1 MDENTIENEVS
12 ITNRKDLY
20 KEIDQKTS
28 KNSAAPGG
36 KVKPFIKPLNITP
49 ILQNQQL
56 KNMNMK
62 KSKEPTGPEDFD
74 ADYFRDILE
83 ECEKNKGLSGEI
95 NLEGVANDDDEEH
108 KDADI
113 NSEEE
118 DGGIALMNYSIK
130 NLHNQLRFKPKCGD
144 EK

>member
-20 KEIDQKTS
+20 KEIEKKTTVQ
-28 KNSAAPGG
+28 G
-36 KVKPFIKPLNITP
+36 KPKPFIKPLNMAPIT
-49 ILQNQQL
+49 QNQPKFNL
-56 KNMNMK
+56 NLR
-62 KSKEPTGPEDFD
+62 KSKEPTERPDDFD
-74 ADYFRDILE
+74 PDYFRDILE
-83 ECEKNKGLSGEI
+83 ECQKNKQLSGEI
-95 NLEGVANDDDEEH
+95 NLEGIGNDDEEEH
-108 KDADI
+108 KESADI